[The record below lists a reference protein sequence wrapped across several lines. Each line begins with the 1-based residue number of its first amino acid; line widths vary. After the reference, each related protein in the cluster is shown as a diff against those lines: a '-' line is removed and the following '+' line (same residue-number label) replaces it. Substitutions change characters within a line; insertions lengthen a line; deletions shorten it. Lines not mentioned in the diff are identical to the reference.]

1 MKKDEFYEKVTELLD
16 LEDNITLSET
26 TDLRNFEEFDS
37 LAIMSIVAFAD
48 QQFSRRLSGAQ
59 LNKVTTVGS
68 LMDIIGREYFD

>member
-16 LEDNITLSET
+16 LEDNTTLSET

-37 LAIMSIVAFAD
+37 LAIMSSVAFAD